1 MQEYLHVDTSNIL
14 FICGGAFVGLDKIV
28 QRRVGRHV
36 LGFTQGTENASEE
49 DKRTEAENKL
59 LLESPLSAVEPED
72 FVHFG
77 MIPEFMG
84 RMPVTAALT
93 PLDEEALKRILT
105 EPRNSIVRQYTA
117 LMEMEGVKLSFTDGA
132 IAALAKQASE
142 KGTGARGLRSIMEKI
157 MLDVMFDVPSRR
169 DVKECIITEDTV
181 NGSPAKLVLKKK

>member
-1 MQEYLHVDTSNIL
+1 
-14 FICGGAFVGLDKIV
+14 
-28 QRRVGRHV
+28 
-36 LGFTQGTENASEE
+36 
-49 DKRTEAENKL
+49 
-59 LLESPLSAVEPED
+59 
-72 FVHFG
+72 

-157 MLDVMFDVPSRR
+157 MLDVMFDVPSRQ

-181 NGSPAKLVLKKK
+181 NGAPAKLVLKKK